1 MNRRRPGIRRA
12 YLAVGLGG
20 LALVVSALGVVA
32 PPARITWTPGTARVS
47 LVAFAVLGAGLV
59 MAGLASLDGLLGPAT
74 PGGFR
79 DNDLAAVATCF
90 GVLALVFAYA
100 SYRSMRR

>member
-1 MNRRRPGIRRA
+1 MRPCPVIP
-12 YLAVGLGG
+12 
-20 LALVVSALGVVA
+20 ALGVVE
-32 PPARITWTPGTARVS
+32 PPARITRTRGTARVS
-47 LVAFAVLGAGLV
+47 TVAFAVLGAGLI
-59 MAGLASLDGLLGPAT
+59 MAGMASLARLLGPAT